1 MRIHLLAL
9 LALINYSLFAQQP
22 EKVDIPKGVVYK
34 YCDSATNEK
43 AKAIIREELS
53 ASPSYS
59 LNTGILFIGPVLWAR
74 YGKIKP
80 LNDIKGGNMTIL
92 GYKKETSAGKMTQN
106 NSDFKLVWDQ
116 LRKEINGA
124 DYILRK
130 ATAAELKYYWSVISF
145 DIDEP
150 LIIVETK
157 EHNYI
162 LDISAKDMKLSWLDE
177 TPRE

>member
-1 MRIHLLAL
+1 MKILF
-9 LALINYSLFAQQP
+9 LIAFITISYSLSAQQ

-34 YCDSATNEK
+34 YADSATNEK
-43 AKAIIREELS
+43 AKALIREELS

-74 YGKIKP
+74 YGKITD
-80 LNDIKGGNMTIL
+80 LANIKGGDMTIL
-92 GYKKETSAGKMTQN
+92 GYKKETSSGKMTQN
-106 NSDFKLVWDQ
+106 NDDFKLVWDQ
-116 LRKEINGA
+116 LRKEITAA
-124 DYILRK
+124 DFTLRK

-150 LIIVETK
+150 LIIIETK

-162 LDISAKDMKLSWLDE
+162 LDLSAKDMKLVWLDE
-177 TPRE
+177 APRE